1 MGPPDERWALGA
13 GGSIFFFYMTPA
25 GTVKT
30 RETSD
35 CGLFIG
41 LIPEY
46 MTIASAVLDSGRGNK
61 LGVTGFLSKDVPTCV

>member
-1 MGPPDERWALGA
+1 MGARGRRFQF
-13 GGSIFFFYMTPA
+13 FFFYMTPA

-46 MTIASAVLDSGRGNK
+46 MTIANAVLHNGRG
-61 LGVTGFLSKDVPTCV
+61 T

>member
-1 MGPPDERWALGA
+1 
-13 GGSIFFFYMTPA
+13 MTPA